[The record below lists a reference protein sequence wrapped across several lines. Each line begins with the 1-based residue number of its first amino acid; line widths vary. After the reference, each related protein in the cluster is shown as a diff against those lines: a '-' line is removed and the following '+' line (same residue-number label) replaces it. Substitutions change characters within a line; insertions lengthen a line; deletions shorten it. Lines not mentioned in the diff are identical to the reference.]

1 MAAADSP
8 RLDPNPVSYRSRN
21 ARTGEPLDGYT
32 DAGPAEVDSVMRA
45 AADAVSAW
53 SSTDGDQRAKVL
65 RSIADALESNRAELV
80 RTADLETGLGD
91 TRLSGE
97 LERTQNQL
105 HLYASILRGGGLLP
119 PVQDRVM
126 MSAGAPSVSLTRM
139 HIPVGPVVVF
149 PAGNF
154 PFAFSVA
161 GTDTAAALAAGCP
174 VVVKIHP
181 LHPMTSQI
189 TAQIVSNVLREH
201 GTPPGTFAAVHGFSA
216 NVGESLVRHPATAA
230 VAFTGSKAAGLA
242 LSSLAA
248 GRPEPV
254 PFYGELGSVNP
265 VVVCPAA
272 SQRRS
277 SETARAIAGSI
288 LQGYGQF
295 CTSPGMVISF
305 SGEDLARQLADEL
318 GGVAPLPML
327 GERIAQSFGQS
338 VQVLEGQGIRQ
349 LLADRQDTSPAVFVA
364 TPREVRDHP
373 DLAEEIFGPA
383 CVVVP
388 ITTVEEAVEVIGCL
402 GGQLTGTVFA
412 LEEDA
417 ELAERVAQTLLRKC
431 GRLVWNG
438 VPTGVAVSPA
448 MHHGGPY
455 PASTEPGATSVG
467 SQAMARFL
475 RPVCLQD
482 VPEDLVRKMTAT
494 ASTATPEEA
503 P

>member
-1 MAAADSP
+1 MAVADST
-8 RLDPNPVSYRSRN
+8 RLDLNPGTYRSRN

-32 DAGPAEVDSVMRA
+32 DASPAEIDRVMRS
-45 AADAVSAW
+45 AADAAAAW
-53 SSTDGDQRAKVL
+53 SSTEGHRRAKILISV
-65 RSIADALESNRAELV
+65 ADALESNRAELV
-80 RTADLETGLGD
+80 RAADLETGLGD

-105 HLYASILRGGGLLP
+105 HLFASILRRGGLLP

-126 MSAGAPSVSLTRM
+126 MSAGAPPVTLTRIQM
-139 HIPVGPVVVF
+139 PVGPVVVF

-161 GTDTAAALAAGCP
+161 GTDTASALAAGCP

-181 LHPMTSQI
+181 LHPTTSHK
-189 TAQIVSNVLREH
+189 TARIVSDVLLEH
-201 GTPPGTFAAVHGFSA
+201 GAPPGTFAAVHGFSA
-216 NVGESLVRHPATAA
+216 KVGETLVLHPATAA

-272 SQRRS
+272 ARRRS
-277 SETARAIAGSI
+277 SEAARAVAGSI

-295 CTSPGMVISF
+295 CTSPGMLISF
-305 SGEDLARQLADEL
+305 SGEELARQLADEL
-318 GGVAPLPML
+318 SGVAPLPML
-327 GERIAQSFGQS
+327 GERIAQSFAHS
-338 VQVLEGQGIRQ
+338 VKVLEGQGIRQ
-349 LLADRQDTSPAVFVA
+349 LVSDRQDISPAVFVA
-364 TPREVRDHP
+364 TAKEVKDDP
-373 DLAEEIFGPA
+373 ELAEEIFGPA

-388 ITTVEEAVEVIGCL
+388 VTTVEEAVDVIGCL

-417 ELAERVAQTLLRKC
+417 EPAERVAQTLLRKC

-455 PASTEPGATSVG
+455 PASTQPAATSVG

-482 VPEDLVRKMTAT
+482 VPEVLVRKWTAT
-494 ASTATPEEA
+494 ASTATLQEES
-503 P
+503 